1 MLLIKIYSIIAAL
14 PAIYSIKKL
23 IRKQEFNIFDFITL
37 FHTLFFCVI
46 PFKSNIEAYKWLD
59 SFLFEQRFI
68 TTIFFYY
75 IIFICLMLLVNI
87 YWTNRY
93 NHKISIIN
101 ITYYVKKFPKI
112 KVSYIML
119 IFLGINIA
127 IAGIWYLPQASYI
140 AFFQET
146 NITSGNEVTPLFL
159 LYDSVFSFC
168 VTITTFLIVKGEVTP
183 IKRHILYLIAI
194 SFIVILLFMP
204 RRTFLFYLIQ
214 LVIILYSTHR
224 TIFTIRNFLLGC
236 LFSTFLITIYFP
248 FYNIM
253 RFSVGRFDIE
263 NPVSSIIEI
272 IEDTRKEFK
281 TKKDDAQSMSD
292 GRSLNLYYALY
303 RIIKFDESPSY
314 GRLLISAIDHALP
327 KIINPNKGEG
337 TEKILEKK
345 MNLSTDQADSLLLFA
360 YGDFGFI
367 FGTFYSLLLYLL
379 LIYTYSKIN
388 HLFSIMTKRR
398 SVLGLFIISCLI
410 SLSWNVEGRIDAAL
424 ASFVRLIIISFI
436 FVVIT
441 YSKVIYLKVP
451 HK

>member
-1 MLLIKIYSIIAAL
+1 
-14 PAIYSIKKL
+14 
-23 IRKQEFNIFDFITL
+23 
-37 FHTLFFCVI
+37 
-46 PFKSNIEAYKWLD
+46 
-59 SFLFEQRFI
+59 
-68 TTIFFYY
+68 
-75 IIFICLMLLVNI
+75 
-87 YWTNRY
+87 
-93 NHKISIIN
+93 
-101 ITYYVKKFPKI
+101 
-112 KVSYIML
+112 
-119 IFLGINIA
+119 
-127 IAGIWYLPQASYI
+127 
-140 AFFQET
+140 
-146 NITSGNEVTPLFL
+146 
-159 LYDSVFSFC
+159 
-168 VTITTFLIVKGEVTP
+168 
-183 IKRHILYLIAI
+183 
-194 SFIVILLFMP
+194 
-204 RRTFLFYLIQ
+204 
-214 LVIILYSTHR
+214 
-224 TIFTIRNFLLGC
+224 
-236 LFSTFLITIYFP
+236 
-248 FYNIM
+248 M

-281 TKKDDAQSMSD
+281 NKKDDAQSMSD

-303 RIIKFDESPSY
+303 RIIKFDDSPSY
-314 GRLLISAIDHALP
+314 GGLLISAIDHALP

-337 TEKILEKK
+337 TEKKLEKK